1 MKIEKVGNRYRVR
14 KTYKGKLYTVTF
26 DYKPT
31 QKEALIRLSEVM
43 VENSDCQNLSFETA
57 AYNYVE
63 SKSAVLSPSTYREYK
78 NSIPRYSAAFR
89 NKNIYDITLEDVQ
102 KEINRFAKDR
112 SPKTVRNYN
121 AFISSVIGFYRK
133 GVQFP
138 VSLPQRVRKEPHI
151 PTDEEIKILLNA
163 IKGTEYEIAIRLA
176 CYGLRRS
183 EICALTIDDLEE
195 NILTIN
201 KALVLSTD
209 GKWVVKTTKTVD
221 STRQI
226 KIDNELADLIREKG
240 YIYKGHPNNFYDY
253 LSRLQKKLDLEHFS
267 IHKLRHYYASMSHA
281 LGIPDSYIMKSGG
294 WKTDTVMKNIYRHA
308 LSDKQ
313 EEAMDMVAQHLASL
327 K

>member
-31 QKEALIRLSEVM
+31 QKEALIRMSEIM
-43 VENSDCQNLSFETA
+43 GENSDRKNLSFETA
-57 AYNYVE
+57 AINYVE

-78 NSIPRYSAAFR
+78 NSIKRYSSEFLK
-89 NKNIYDITLEDVQ
+89 KNIYDITLEDVQ
-102 KEINRFAKDR
+102 KEINEFSKTR

-151 PTDEEIKILLNA
+151 PTDEEVKILLNA
-163 IKGTEYEIAIRLA
+163 VKGTEYEIALRLA

-183 EICALTIDDLEE
+183 EICALTIDDLEG
-195 NILTIN
+195 NILTID
-201 KALVLSTD
+201 KALVLATD
-209 GKWVVKTTKTVD
+209 GKWVVKTTKTTE

-226 KIDNELADLIREKG
+226 KIDDDLADLIRQNG

-253 LSRLQKKLDLEHFS
+253 LSRLQDRLGLEHFS